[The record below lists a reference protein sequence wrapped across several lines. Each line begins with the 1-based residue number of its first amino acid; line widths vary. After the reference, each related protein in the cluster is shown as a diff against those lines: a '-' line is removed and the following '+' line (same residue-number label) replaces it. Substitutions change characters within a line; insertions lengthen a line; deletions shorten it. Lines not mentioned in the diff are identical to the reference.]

1 MGRKVESKYRT
12 FNDII
17 GQAVVNLSIAYQNQ
31 YLDVEIRQLNNR
43 YQMIK
48 NYKEIT
54 IENCLSGIGG
64 FIGML
69 IGLSLRQIPEII
81 CLMNKFFRRDN

>member
-1 MGRKVESKYRT
+1 MGRKVEKKYRT
-12 FNDII
+12 IKNSRGDDI
-17 GQAVVNLSIAYQNQ
+17 ADLSTAHQNQ

-54 IENCLSGIGG
+54 IESCLSGIGG

-81 CLMNKFFRRDN
+81 WNMAM